1 MRYSR
6 DILKGKFMSFI
17 LDMVLP
23 LLCGLALFLYGMDLM
38 GDSLKK
44 SAGSGLK
51 ATLGKMTSSP
61 LKGFLLGL
69 GVTAIIQSSSAT
81 TVMVVG
87 FVNSGT
93 MTLLQAVG
101 VIMGANVGT
110 AVTAWI
116 TGLSGMG
123 GDSAEGVVDALSLLK
138 PDSWVPIV
146 AIISICLIMFAKRG
160 RKRDIGF
167 ILMGFVVLMTGME
180 MMSGAVSGLRDN
192 DTFKSILT
200 MFENPILGI
209 LAGLILTAIVQSSSA
224 SVGILQ
230 SLTVT
235 GGITFGA
242 AIPIIMGQNIG
253 TCVTAMISSMGA
265 GKNGKRAALIHLY
278 FNIIAVVVVLSLFYL
293 CNWIFKFSM
302 AGIPFLD
309 NVIDMWGVAAVH
321 TIFKLISVAILSPF
335 YRQLER
341 LAYVS
346 VKDSDEEMQ
355 VSNLLDERLI
365 NTPAIAVQRATE
377 VTYSMAEISCKA
389 LRKSLTLFEEY
400 DPKVADSVRD
410 LENKADNYEDA
421 LGSYLVKLSAS
432 DVTHADSRQIT
443 KLLHIIGDFE
453 RISDHAVNIIESA
466 EEIRDKKIEFSADA
480 RRELAVLRRA
490 ISDILDM
497 AENSFKNN
505 DVELA
510 VNIEPLEQVVD
521 DLKDKIKSN
530 HIIRLQKSECTI
542 EHGFILADLLNN
554 FERVSDHCSNIGCCV
569 IEISTYESLDMHK
582 YLHELKADNPAFQQ
596 KYKAYKEDYAI

>member
-1 MRYSR
+1 MR
-6 DILKGKFMSFI
+6 FI

-146 AIISICLIMFAKRG
+146 AVVAICLIMFAKRG

-302 AGIPFLD
+302 AGIPFLE

-377 VTYSMAEISCKA
+377 VTCSMAEISCKA
-389 LRKSLTLFEEY
+389 LRQSLTLFEEY
-400 DPKVADSVRD
+400 DVKVADGVRD

-432 DVTHADSRQIT
+432 DVTQADSRQIT

-497 AENSFKNN
+497 AEKAFKNN
-505 DVELA
+505 DVAIA

-521 DLKDKIKSN
+521 DLKDKIKAN

>member
-1 MRYSR
+1 MN
-6 DILKGKFMSFI
+6 IVLEMI
-17 LDMVLP
+17 LP

-61 LKGFLLGL
+61 LRGFLLGL

-123 GDSAEGVVDALSLLK
+123 GENADGVVDALSLLK

-146 AIISICLIMFAKRG
+146 AVVAICLIMFTKRG
-160 RKRDIGF
+160 KKRDIGF

-192 DTFKSILT
+192 ETFRSILT

-253 TCVTAMISSMGA
+253 TCVTALISSMGA

-278 FNIIAVVVVLSLFYL
+278 FNVIAVAVVLSLFYL
-293 CNWIFKFSM
+293 FNWIFNFTL
-302 AGIPFLD
+302 AGEILVD
-309 NVIDMWGVAAVH
+309 KAINMWGVAAVH

-341 LAYVS
+341 LAYKS
-346 VKDSDEEMQ
+346 VKDNEEEMQ
-355 VSNLLDERLI
+355 VTNLLDERLI

-377 VTYSMAEISCKA
+377 VTYAMAEISCEA
-389 LRKSLTLFEEY
+389 LRKSLTLFEEF
-400 DPKVADSVRD
+400 DAKTADAVRD
-410 LENKADNYEDA
+410 LEDKADNYEDA

-432 DVTHADSRQIT
+432 DVSQADSRQIT

-466 EEIRDKKIEFSADA
+466 EEIKDKKIEFSADA

-490 ISDILDM
+490 IGDILDM
-497 AENSFKNN
+497 AEKSFKNN
-505 DVELA
+505 DVALA
-510 VNIEPLEQVVD
+510 VEIEPLEQVVD
-521 DLKDKIKSN
+521 DLKDKIKAN

-569 IEISTYESLDMHK
+569 IEISTYDSLDMHK
-582 YLHELKADNPAFQQ
+582 YLHELKADNPTYQQ